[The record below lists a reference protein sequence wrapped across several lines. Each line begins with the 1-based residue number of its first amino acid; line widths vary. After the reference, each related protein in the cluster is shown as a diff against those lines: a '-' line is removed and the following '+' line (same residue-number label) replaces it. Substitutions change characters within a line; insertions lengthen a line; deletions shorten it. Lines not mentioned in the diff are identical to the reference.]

1 MDELIAIGSYRD
13 PSSSLPTIPLDILF
27 DIFQHLPIQSVLALR
42 QTSKSFY
49 AITRLRSLWALLL
62 RTLVQEQNI
71 PIPYF
76 DGKSLESLS
85 ALELER
91 LTCRA
96 LALRSNWT
104 NPNPNVKREIDF
116 EEPSEKDLYIF
127 FMEFLPG
134 KRNRWFIS
142 VATRVV
148 GQFRLQRVIQC
159 WDLAVLQ
166 PVCIAKLTYMEGSY
180 DRVVIN
186 DDPSSPA
193 MIAIQ
198 SSLTEILTIDFEE
211 KNPES
216 AFVPLSTIDGLR
228 EIHLL
233 SGSTLVTRRPE
244 HDGEVSIWD
253 ISDQPYEKIQLV
265 SPSLSPVSLLFPC
278 NPARPMHLCDD
289 YIVIIRC
296 QIVEL
301 YSTIP
306 RPNNVATPGVSISY
320 PLAQH
325 SFQRPLQSVYVSGQV
340 NWHAARSRRPS
351 PINIAVRYRS
361 TDLWPANALH
371 LFVLTPNPAYI
382 PGRETSLYNLPYAGA
397 AHSSADDRLTS
408 TSDIALG
415 RYGTVIWLDNYYED
429 WAYAREPS
437 EFDQRL
443 AGQIL
448 TATGG
453 FSTSQHGS
461 HDSMIFRVRDRNDW
475 SVVAIDEGSGRIVVG
490 DVDGTITLFEYL

>member
-1 MDELIAIGSYRD
+1 MDELAIGSYRD
-13 PSSSLPTIPLDILF
+13 RSSSFPTIPLDILF

-42 QTSKSFY
+42 QFLCYHPS
-49 AITRLRSLWALLL
+49 AQSLGSPSADSCPGTKHPYTLL
-62 RTLVQEQNI
+62 
-71 PIPYF
+71 
-76 DGKSLESLS
+76 
-85 ALELER
+85 
-91 LTCRA
+91 
-96 LALRSNWT
+96 
-104 NPNPNVKREIDF
+104 
-116 EEPSEKDLYIF
+116 
-127 FMEFLPG
+127 
-134 KRNRWFIS
+134 
-142 VATRVV
+142 
-148 GQFRLQRVIQC
+148 RLQRVIQC

-166 PVCIAKLTYMEGSY
+166 PVCIAKPTYMEGPY

-186 DDPSSPA
+186 DDPSSSA

-198 SSLTEILTIDFEE
+198 SSLTEIDFEG

-216 AFVPLSTIDGLR
+216 AFVSLSTIDGLR
-228 EIHLL
+228 ETHLL
-233 SGSTLVTRRPE
+233 SGSTLVTRHPE

-253 ISDQPYEKIQLV
+253 ISDQPCEKIQFV
-265 SPSLSPVSLLFPC
+265 SPSLSPFHYC
-278 NPARPMHLCDD
+278 EAMHLCDD

-306 RPNNVATPGVSISY
+306 RPNNIATPGVSISY

-340 NWHAARSRRPS
+340 NWHAARSRRSS

-361 TDLWPANALH
+361 TNGWLAITLH

-382 PGRETSLYNLPYAGA
+382 PGRETSLYNLPYAAQPTLVQTIGLPVF
-397 AHSSADDRLTS
+397 SPQM
-408 TSDIALG
+408 SDVALG

-461 HDSMIFRVRDRNDW
+461 HDSMVFHVRDRNDW
-475 SVVAIDEGSGRIVVG
+475 SVVAIDEESGRIVVG
-490 DVDGTITLFEYL
+490 DVDGAMTLFEYL

>member
-1 MDELIAIGSYRD
+1 MPTMDELAIGSYRD
-13 PSSSLPTIPLDILF
+13 RSPSLPTIPLD

-42 QTSKSFY
+42 Q

-76 DGKSLESLS
+76 YGKSLESLS

-91 LTCRA
+91 RTCRA
-96 LALRSNWT
+96 LALRRNWT

-166 PVCIAKLTYMEGSY
+166 PVCIAKLTYMEGPY

-233 SGSTLVTRRPE
+233 SESTLVTRRPE
-244 HDGEVSIWD
+244 DDGEVSIWD

-265 SPSLSPVSLLFPC
+265 SPSLSPFHYC
-278 NPARPMHLCDD
+278 EAMHLCDD
-289 YIVIIRC
+289 YIVIIRR

-306 RPNNVATPGVSISY
+306 RPNNLATPGVSISY

-325 SFQRPLQSVYVSGQV
+325 NFQRLIDSVYMSGQV

-351 PINIAVRYRS
+351 PINIVVRFRS
-361 TDLWPANALH
+361 TNLWPVNTLY

-382 PGRETSLYNLPYAGA
+382 PGRETSLYNLP
-397 AHSSADDRLTS
+397 
-408 TSDIALG
+408 
-415 RYGTVIWLDNYYED
+415 
-429 WAYAREPS
+429 
-437 EFDQRL
+437 
-443 AGQIL
+443 
-448 TATGG
+448 
-453 FSTSQHGS
+453 
-461 HDSMIFRVRDRNDW
+461 
-475 SVVAIDEGSGRIVVG
+475 
-490 DVDGTITLFEYL
+490 